1 VRDTEWDR
9 KTQVMEKWLRGWR
22 CHRNF
27 GLFDQGAIY
36 WAPGLMAA
44 GWCHLSLRGKRIL
57 AQELAGLIE
66 TALNWVGRGK
76 GMQ

>member
-1 VRDTEWDR
+1 MVRDMERPR

-27 GLFDQGAIY
+27 GLFDHGAIY
-36 WAPGLMAA
+36 LASSIMAA
-44 GWCHLSLRGKRIL
+44 GWCHLSLRGKWIL

-66 TALNWVGRGK
+66 RALN
-76 GMQ
+76 